1 MADAVAQSLWGE
13 SARPAPAVGAY
24 PRWVRVEMVR
34 EARAGAYRTWS
45 LVEPCDAA
53 QLLEPLLRR
62 EAREVFLAA
71 YLDTKHRI
79 NAVQR
84 VGLGA
89 LDHVPVEPREVFT
102 AALLTNAAAVIVA
115 HNHPSGDPAPS
126 HADGVVT
133 RRLVLAGNLLGVA
146 VLDHLVIGDGCWT
159 SLRTARPD
167 LFEPEAPRLV

>member
-1 MADAVAQSLWGE
+1 MADAVARTLWQE
-13 SARPAPAVGAY
+13 TARPAPAVGAY

-34 EARAGAYRTWS
+34 EARAGAYRAWT
-45 LVEPCDAA
+45 LREPDDAA
-53 QLLEPLLRR
+53 LILEPLLRR

-79 NAVQR
+79 NAIQR

-89 LDHVPVEPREVFT
+89 IDHVPVEPREVFT
-102 AALLTNAAAVIVA
+102 AALLANARAVIVA
-115 HNHPSGDPAPS
+115 HNHPSGDPEPS
-126 HADGVVT
+126 RADCGVT
-133 RRLVLAGNLLGVA
+133 RRLVLAGELLGVA